1 MAFREVSTQ
10 GWGGRL
16 GGSIMGALAGVVMF
30 LVAFPVLW
38 WNEGRAVQTERSLE
52 EGSKAVV
59 EANPDKPDDANNG
72 RLIHLTAMATT
83 EDTPADPDFG
93 VKAPKQLRLARKVEM
108 YQYKEE
114 SHTETKKNLGGSTTT
129 ETVYNYTPPV
139 WSEEFQDSSHFHNPD
154 YRGKN
159 PSSMP
164 YKSAS
169 WPAKK
174 VMAGAYTLS
183 PGLVAQIHDEKPLP
197 IDSADA
203 AKPPKGYEV
212 KNGEIYKGKDSSDPE
227 IGDMRVTYTVVEPTT
242 VSVIARQGDD
252 NTLGPYQTKAG
263 DQIEKLKTGEH
274 DAASMFKTAVES
286 NKTLT
291 WILRAVGFVVM
302 AVGIFLV
309 LRPMAVLG
317 DVVPFIGNM
326 VGGLLAVVAGMIAL
340 GLSLITISIAWLF
353 YRPLI
358 GVPLL
363 IAGIGGL
370 ALVFFLARK
379 KRAPTAET
387 AA

>member
-16 GGSIMGALAGVVMF
+16 GGSIMGALVGVVMF
-30 LVAFPVLW
+30 LAAFPVLW
-38 WNEGRAVQTERSLE
+38 WNEGRAVQTELGLA

-59 EANPDKPDDANNG
+59 EANADQADPANNG
-72 RLIHLTAMATT
+72 RLIHVTAKAVT

-93 VKAPKQLRLARKVEM
+93 VKAPKQLRLARKAEM
-108 YQYKEE
+108 FQYKEE
-114 SHTETKKNLGGSTTT
+114 SHTETKKNLGGSETTVT
-129 ETVYNYTPPV
+129 TYTYPRV
-139 WSEEFQDSSHFHNPD
+139 WSEDFQDSSHFHDPE
-154 YRGKN
+154 YQGKN

-174 VMAGAYTLS
+174 VTAGAYTLS
-183 PGLVAQIHDEKPLP
+183 PGLVSQIHDEKPLP

-203 AKPPKGYEV
+203 AKPPKGFAV
-212 KNGEIYKGKDSSDPE
+212 RDGEFYKGKDPDAAE
-227 IGDMRVTYTVVEPTT
+227 IGDMRVSYTVVEPTT
-242 VSVIARQGDD
+242 VSVVARQEEGGA
-252 NTLGPYQTKAG
+252 LGPYQPKAG
-263 DQIEKLKTGEH
+263 PPLEMLKTGEH
-274 DAASMFKTAVES
+274 DAASMFKEAEEQ

-291 WILRAVGFVVM
+291 WVLRAVGFFVM

-326 VGGLLAVVAGMIAL
+326 VGGLLAVVAGLIAL

-370 ALVFFLARK
+370 ALVFWLVRRR
-379 KRAPTAET
+379 RAPAVD
-387 AA
+387 AAA